1 LERVKGAYDCSS
13 ICAVLALLVIG
24 GIGCNHY
31 DCSAVCAGNEPATFH
46 LSCGLTT
53 LTSVALSG
61 VCAIDAG
68 PSNDVVSSV
77 RAAVYISSPSPGD
90 CHVVLTFA
98 TGFAYAADLTFTVQT
113 DPVPAGCGT
122 CPYTVPNEATFTV
135 NNPPAT
141 CVDEGLD
148 AGGDA
153 LPDAPTAAGVDAGV
167 DGQI

>member
-1 LERVKGAYDCSS
+1 MIVARSAS
-13 ICAVLALLVIG
+13 ALALLVIG
-24 GIGCNHY
+24 AIGCNHY
-31 DCSAVCAGNEPATFH
+31 DCSNVCAENEPATFQ

-53 LTSVALSG
+53 LTGVALSG
-61 VCAIDAG
+61 ACAIDAG

-113 DPVPAGCGT
+113 DPVPAGCGS

-135 NNPPAT
+135 SNPPAT

-148 AGGDA
+148 AGADA
-153 LPDAPTAAGVDAGV
+153 FPDAPSATAVDADGDAGV
-167 DGQI
+167 DG